1 MGAGGSISEIENM
14 QCYAVLEAAARLKRA
29 EYRSCSDH
37 DILSTFER
45 TTCNTCIYHVRQ
57 SSELGPH
64 VVLSLSME
72 TEHTGSRT
80 IYIGIE
86 SIDYSS
92 GHMVLQCW
100 DAALLAGSSF

>member
-1 MGAGGSISEIENM
+1 MSYN
-14 QCYAVLEAAARLKRA
+14 
-29 EYRSCSDH
+29 
-37 DILSTFER
+37 
-45 TTCNTCIYHVRQ
+45 
-57 SSELGPH
+57 

-80 IYIGIE
+80 IYIGIV

-100 DAALLAGSSF
+100 DAALLAGSSCDDPQPAFHLVDSGSLPIFLPIVADCMQCMIV